1 MCIRDSSYD
10 FIDVHAVGPASL
22 AFSVDVQSQ
31 MDFVSVPLVQ
41 RIVND
46 ATVMTTLWALG
57 LETKDTPVWADR
69 LEINNVAYVSAN
81 RVIKLVLDLSP
92 FSERKTPGDRL
103 CYATFDLDE
112 GNVTGSLRLKL
123 TLPQQEIYA

>member
-1 MCIRDSSYD
+1 
-10 FIDVHAVGPASL
+10 
-22 AFSVDVQSQ
+22 

-81 RVIKLVLDLSP
+81 RIIRLVLDLSP
-92 FSERKTPGDRL
+92 FSERKTL
-103 CYATFDLDE
+103 ATAPA
-112 GNVTGSLRLKL
+112 TRHSTQR
-123 TLPQQEIYA
+123 